1 MATAITVI
9 GDALLDVH
17 VVPAERPRPDGDV
30 PAEIRLEPGGQGANV
45 SVRLARQGMVVR
57 LVCALGSDAGG
68 SLLIERLAADGV
80 EVVDLVASATGAVV
94 VLLDAARER
103 TMFSQRVPLAVG
115 LRPELLAGVD
125 WLVVSGYV
133 LLERAAGISGSGDSP
148 RRVLLGCSLSST
160 EVAGWLG
167 AALALRPHLAVV
179 NAAEARGLCGVDAP
193 PRALARQV
201 ADRLAAIA
209 VVTHP
214 GGAAASSLDGVAAE
228 ITAAAGGGPAVD
240 ATGAGDAFGA
250 GLIADLAD
258 ADWPPDARRLERAMA
273 SAADLAT
280 AVARVPG
287 AQGRVP
293 AEGPA

>member
-17 VVPAERPRPDGDV
+17 VVPAQVPRPGGDV

-45 SVRLARQGMVVR
+45 SVRLARRGMAVR

-68 SLLIERLAADGV
+68 RLLSERIAADGV
-80 EVVDLVASATGAVV
+80 HVVDLTASATGAVV

-103 TMFSQRVPLAVG
+103 TMFSQRVPLAMG
-115 LRPELLAGVD
+115 LGPEILAEAD
-125 WLVVSGYV
+125 WLVVSGYL
-133 LLERAAGISGSGDSP
+133 LLERAAGISASGGSP
-148 RRVLLGCSLSST
+148 RRVLLGCSLDST
-160 EVAGWLG
+160 EVAGWLD
-167 AALALRPHLAVV
+167 AALSLRPHLVV
-179 NAAEARGLCGVDAP
+179 LNAAEARGLCGADATP
-193 PRALARQV
+193 PSLARQV
-201 ADRLAAIA
+201 ADRLLAIA
-209 VVTHP
+209 VVTHA
-214 GGAAASSLDGVAAE
+214 GGAAAWSPGGVSAQV
-228 ITAAAGGGPAVD
+228 TAATSGGPAVD

-258 ADWPPDARRLERAMA
+258 ADWPPDAGRLEHAMA
-273 SAADLAT
+273 SGADLAA